1 MIGIMRAITERKQA
15 EGSMQRDHEQLTKLV
30 EERTRELFTANEQL
44 RKEITDRKKMEQEL
58 LEEKKLEGSM
68 QRDHEQLTKLV
79 EERTRELFTANE
91 QIRKEIADR
100 EKMEQELLKA
110 QTLELLGSLAGG
122 IAHDFN
128 NLLASI
134 RGNIAFAMQDLNP
147 DDNTYRQLAGA
158 EKASLRA
165 QDLTRQ
171 LLTFANGGAPVKRA
185 TAISDLMREVTTG
198 FTLHSTRVK
207 FYFSL
212 PENLWS
218 ADVDEGQISQV
229 IQNLI
234 INADHAM
241 PEGGTITISSENAV
255 VAEPSPLPLKP
266 GNYVKISIRD
276 HGVGISREQ
285 LSKIFDPN
293 FTTKEQGSGLGL
305 ATSYSIIKQ
314 HGGHIFAESE
324 IRKGTTFVIY
334 LPASL
339 SETATKRTG
348 DIKLFTGPG

>member
-1 MIGIMRAITERKQA
+1 M
-15 EGSMQRDHEQLTKLV
+15 
-30 EERTRELFTANEQL
+30 FTQ
-44 RKEITDRKKMEQEL
+44 
-58 LEEKKLEGSM
+58 
-68 QRDHEQLTKLV
+68 
-79 EERTRELFTANE
+79 
-91 QIRKEIADR
+91 
-100 EKMEQELLKA
+100 
-110 QTLELLGSLAGG
+110 
-122 IAHDFN
+122 
-128 NLLASI
+128 
-134 RGNIAFAMQDLNP
+134 
-147 DDNTYRQLAGA
+147 
-158 EKASLRA
+158 
-165 QDLTRQ
+165 
-171 LLTFANGGAPVKRA
+171 
-185 TAISDLMREVTTG
+185 
-198 FTLHSTRVK
+198 HSTRVK

-255 VAEPSPLPLKP
+255 VAEPSPLPLRP
-266 GNYVKISIRD
+266 GNYVKISVRD

-285 LSKIFDPN
+285 LSKIFDPYV
-293 FTTKEQGSGLGL
+293 TTKEQGSGLGL

-324 IRKGTTFVIY
+324 IGKGTTFIIY

-348 DIKLFTGPG
+348 EIKLFTGPG